1 MLHTIPSGS
10 LRTKKGYEIIEL
22 QKGKSMNI
30 TEVQEQMRF
39 RTIDKIPLRV
49 TYYARVSSDRSEQ
62 LNSLEN
68 QVNYYEDLI
77 RRNKAWTFV
86 PGYIDE
92 GISAISVKNRKQFLH
107 MIEDAKAG
115 MFDLIITKEISR
127 FARNTVD
134 SLQYTRLLLRSGVC
148 VYFQND
154 NINTAD
160 FDSELRL
167 TIMSSIAQDELR
179 KLSSRVKFGHQQAI
193 RSGVVL
199 GNSRI
204 FGYRKQDKKLV
215 LDEGQAPMVK
225 QLFEMYATDE
235 YSLKQLEE
243 YFYGL
248 GYRNNH
254 GNMISHNTLSNI
266 ISNPKY
272 KGYYVGNKYRVID
285 MFTKQQEALSP
296 DKWVMYRD
304 ESGET
309 VPAIVDEDTWERAN
323 AVLKRRSDDVKGRQ
337 GICNHQNLL
346 TGKLYCAHCGSPF
359 YRRESKDR
367 QGNCNSTW
375 VCSGKI
381 KKGAASCPSISIY
394 ESEIKPILSD
404 IFGGIDAE
412 TDKIKEQYLKMFGT
426 LNDQTKNQS
435 VIDAQKQI
443 IATAEKKKNTLL
455 TLLATDKI
463 TTEYFSEF
471 TKKCEE
477 EIAEAEGI
485 IKEQLLLSPDSH
497 CLERRMEELSAILHS
512 LKMAVL
518 QEHAIDAKFVQ
529 NFIERIDV
537 WNDHQNHVRLIV
549 TLKTGKRLEN
559 LALQEKTKHVL
570 RTGQMSKKMIE
581 NAEHSM
587 K

>member
-1 MLHTIPSGS
+1 
-10 LRTKKGYEIIEL
+10 
-22 QKGKSMNI
+22 MNI
-30 TEVQEQMRF
+30 TEVQEQLRF
-39 RTIDKIPLRV
+39 HTIDKIPLRV
-49 TYYARVSSDRSEQ
+49 TYYARVSSDKSEQ

-77 RRNKAWTFV
+77 RKNKAWTFV

-92 GISAISVKNRKQFLH
+92 GISAISVKNRKQFLA
-107 MIEDAKAG
+107 MVEDAKAG

-134 SLQYTRLLLRSGVC
+134 SLQYTRLLLRHGVC

-193 RSGVVL
+193 KSGVVL

-215 LDEGQAPMVK
+215 LDEEQAPMVK

-243 YFYGL
+243 YFYSL

-266 ISNPKY
+266 LSNPKY
-272 KGYYVGNKYRVID
+272 KGYYVGNKYRVVD

-296 DKWVMYRD
+296 DKWIMYRD

-309 VPAIVDEDTWERAN
+309 VPAIVDEETWERAN

-346 TGKLYCAHCGSPF
+346 TGKLFCAHCGAPF
-359 YRRESKDR
+359 YRRESRDR
-367 QGNCNSTW
+367 KGHHNSMW

-381 KKGAASCPSISIY
+381 KHGAASCPSISIY
-394 ESEIKPILSD
+394 ESEIKPILAD
-404 IFGGIDAE
+404 IFGNIDAE
-412 TDKIKEQYLKMFGT
+412 IDKIKEQYMKMFSS
-426 LNDQTKNQS
+426 LNDQAKNQS
-435 VIDAQKQI
+435 VIDTQKQI
-443 IATAEKKKNTLL
+443 IATAEKKKDTLL
-455 TLLATDKI
+455 TLLATERI
-463 TTEYFSEF
+463 TTEYFYEF
-471 TKKCEE
+471 TKKCDE
-477 EIAEAEGI
+477 EIAEAQTI
-485 IKEQLLLSPDSH
+485 IDEQLALSPDRAS
-497 CLERRMEELSAILHS
+497 LDRRIEELTTILKS
-512 LKMAVL
+512 VKLAVL
-518 QEHAIDAKFVQ
+518 EEHAIDAKFVQ

-537 WNDHQNHVRLIV
+537 WTNEQNVIHLMVSLNS
-549 TLKTGKRLEN
+549 GKRLEN
-559 LALQEKTKHVL
+559 LAYRRKSYDIL

-581 NAEHSM
+581 KYENEAQNRG
-587 K
+587 